1 MTTQVTI
8 QSELK
13 RRMDLVNDSKF
24 RNVAADFARQMG
36 VTAKE
41 WNENRA
47 AILMLVA
54 NKFCAIENEMA
65 QVIFFVIM
73 KADERTANELI
84 SKYYDIIGSNIKVKK
99 NDISQKHLFEATELI
114 CKGYALIEVRTT
126 YKLNK
131 NQKSVL
137 CEIIKGI

>member
-1 MTTQVTI
+1 LCNNYKERNMTTQVTI

-65 QVIFFVIM
+65 
-73 KADERTANELI
+73 
-84 SKYYDIIGSNIKVKK
+84 
-99 NDISQKHLFEATELI
+99 
-114 CKGYALIEVRTT
+114 
-126 YKLNK
+126 
-131 NQKSVL
+131 
-137 CEIIKGI
+137 